1 MPTYFPKE
9 EIANHIR
16 SLERERRAKEQR
28 KADAELLLK
37 VSFIINIVQGIIIIA
52 LALYGF
58 L

>member
-1 MPTYFPKE
+1 MKFNSKE
-9 EIANHIR
+9 ELNNYLR
-16 SLERERRAKEQR
+16 DLDEKRLAKERR
-28 KADAELLLK
+28 KADVELLLK